1 MYRGGGGSYNGDDRS
16 GYKRSYDDDYNGDDR
31 GGYKRSRLDS
41 GRDNGSY
48 YRPRGGNGNYG
59 GDRSRYGQ
67 SSNNYASERR
77 PSESDRARA
86 WRLAKKA
93 LVELGEDSTTCE
105 QLRGS
110 ALREQ
115 LEATARRVQEELAQ
129 HEDPTIA
136 CTHLAQL
143 VVRGGGRLPHKTSL
157 YATVVGL
164 VNESHRAFGQE
175 VVALATRELRGDL
188 AFFHRSAD
196 DAEDIDNDEDALRQA
211 KDVNGVALRL
221 RLTLRLLAELVST
234 RVVKAEDLLMWLDA
248 LQSACTPEDFAALD
262 NDDGSDSERM
272 SLRQREHRAAFK
284 DFIASTVLDALLHAG
299 QALAVGCEDLYESLL
314 TRCREYILAREEE
327 SNPRG
332 VDSGHAA
339 NWLERRLRLDLLWE
353 PEQED
358 ELLVA
363 CKKSD
368 LLSLEWDALNLTRA
382 EAQPVVGSDMN
393 PHLRWKIPG
402 VLYPQELLERHF
414 VGTEPHSLDAAPSID
429 LTALNETRVPRYDL
443 VFRILGEESGA
454 VGAPLANLHLAS
466 YLITRGHLSDA
477 IESFSPKPSV
487 AAKHLI
493 ALTRSYNLRFADADV
508 AGLKA
513 EYILLEAL
521 LTKALTATTTARL
534 GYLCCVLT
542 QLVKVDA
549 RLVSPA
555 LAIVVELLFRE
566 IPVMSAQAT
575 DALVKLLSHFLSNFE
590 YKWVWS
596 RWAHVVE
603 AQEDDT
609 QRLFVSAVLERCV
622 RLSYLQHMQ
631 TVLPA
636 EMHALLPPEPKPRVL
651 YAGDAAA
658 PTPENEDDENA
669 ITPAA
674 KAFFE
679 AVAAKLKTH
688 PTTAEFCSWIDEE
701 SEATAVPAE
710 TARDAVLT
718 AILESGA
725 ATFTHSRLMLEKYG
739 HLSTSRLFQG
749 EEGELAIVRAVGSVW
764 IKSPQHIGLL
774 LNMMLRLRI
783 IQAAT
788 IAQWVFTSDAIQQ
801 YSWPYVWGIL
811 DDTMTFL
818 QSMKAETAATGSDDV
833 AMKDEDERDAAS
845 ELREVL
851 KTVFVG
857 LNRVVT
863 EHKSNCDADGVSH
876 RDNWFHSALA
886 QLKAI
891 GAKFRDEL
899 EDVVDELQRDVFLG
913 SAADHDVKK
922 GFDFVRDSYRSA

>member
-1 MYRGGGGSYNGDDRS
+1 M
-16 GYKRSYDDDYNGDDR
+16 
-31 GGYKRSRLDS
+31 
-41 GRDNGSY
+41 
-48 YRPRGGNGNYG
+48 
-59 GDRSRYGQ
+59 Q
-67 SSNNYASERR
+67 
-77 PSESDRARA
+77 
-86 WRLAKKA
+86 
-93 LVELGEDSTTCE
+93 
-105 QLRGS
+105 
-110 ALREQ
+110 
-115 LEATARRVQEELAQ
+115 
-129 HEDPTIA
+129 
-136 CTHLAQL
+136 
-143 VVRGGGRLPHKTSL
+143 
-157 YATVVGL
+157 
-164 VNESHRAFGQE
+164 
-175 VVALATRELRGDL
+175 
-188 AFFHRSAD
+188 
-196 DAEDIDNDEDALRQA
+196 
-211 KDVNGVALRL
+211 
-221 RLTLRLLAELVST
+221 
-234 RVVKAEDLLMWLDA
+234 
-248 LQSACTPEDFAALD
+248 
-262 NDDGSDSERM
+262 
-272 SLRQREHRAAFK
+272 
-284 DFIASTVLDALLHAG
+284 AG

-314 TRCREYILAREEE
+314 TRCKEYISTREED

-353 PEQED
+353 PEQDD
-358 ELLVA
+358 ELLAA
-363 CKKSD
+363 CKKCD
-368 LLSLEWDALNLTRA
+368 VLSLQWEALNLTRA

-414 VGTEPHSLDAAPSID
+414 VGTEPHSLETAPSID
-429 LTALNETRVPRYDL
+429 LAAVRPTTEPFAASFCRNVAISDEQCVWSSCTRRVCL
-443 VFRILGEESGA
+443 ATSWCSASWAKKA
-454 VGAPLANLHLAS
+454 V
-466 YLITRGHLSDA
+466 
-477 IESFSPKPSV
+477 PSV
-487 AAKHLI
+487 LHSRICILRRISSPAATSATRLRCVPIIISMSRNGAEPVSRDVLVPCDNDSHFRPSRASLPNTSSG
-493 ALTRSYNLRFADADV
+493 LTRSYNLRFADADV
-508 AGLKA
+508 ANLKA

-555 LAIVVELLFRE
+555 FAIVVELLFRE

-575 DALVKLLSHFLSNFE
+575 DALVKVLSHFLSNFE
-590 YKWVWS
+590 YKWMWS

-631 TVLPA
+631 SVLPA

-651 YAGDAAA
+651 YSGDAAA

-669 ITPAA
+669 VTPAA

-679 AVAAKLKTH
+679 AVSAKLKSH
-688 PTTAEFCSWIDEE
+688 PTSAEFCSWIDVE
-701 SEATAVPAE
+701 SETMGVPAE
-710 TARDAVLT
+710 TACDVVLT

-739 HLSTSRLFQG
+739 HLAASRLFQG
-749 EEGELAIVRAVGSVW
+749 EQGELAIVRAVGSVW

-783 IQAAT
+783 IRAAT
-788 IAQWVFTSDAIQQ
+788 IAQWIFTSDAIQQ

-818 QSMKAETAATGSDDV
+818 QSMKTDVGSGDV
-833 AMKDEDERDAAS
+833 AMKDEDGRDAAS

-863 EHKSNCDADGVSH
+863 EHKTNCDAEGVSH

-891 GAKFRDEL
+891 GAKFRAEL
-899 EDVVDELQRDVFLG
+899 EDVADDLERDVFHG